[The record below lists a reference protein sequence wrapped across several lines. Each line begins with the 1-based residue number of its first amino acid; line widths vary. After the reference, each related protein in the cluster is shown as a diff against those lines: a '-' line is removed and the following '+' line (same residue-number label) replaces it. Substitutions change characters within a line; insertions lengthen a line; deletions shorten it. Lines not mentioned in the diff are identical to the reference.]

1 MSRFILT
8 VLALALLMLVGA
20 PAIAEPETGE
30 DAALLRQA
38 IDGIHA
44 FYAEKQGLQV
54 LFSQRV
60 RRRYRPGNSEGME
73 RTGMA
78 WFMKPGKM
86 RWDYHSPNPVHY
98 VSDGEVLWVY
108 EVEEGVAYRGQVRG
122 SRLYDSMKFLF
133 GEGRLDQEF
142 DITLEGSTDTEIS
155 IRMTPRSGQQAFQ
168 SLVLVVNRSD
178 WEIQRS
184 VLTDPAGDASEIVFK
199 KVAYGAISNPNLF
212 QWKPS
217 SDIIVHE
224 LGTRSEVSP

>member
-1 MSRFILT
+1 
-8 VLALALLMLVGA
+8 
-20 PAIAEPETGE
+20 
-30 DAALLRQA
+30 
-38 IDGIHA
+38 
-44 FYAEKQGLQV
+44 
-54 LFSQRV
+54 
-60 RRRYRPGNSEGME
+60 
-73 RTGMA
+73 MA